1 MRMAAQY
8 EMLTQL
14 AKAGTKLDFGQDLFV
29 KFYQA
34 FIASN
39 RWQQYL
45 KGVIPTLYVTAIALT
60 IGVVLGSEMSGGIR
74 NVVVSS
80 CVFYETDRGI
90 RLKTRRGRGGTVE
103 GIQLNN
109 LVMEKVMC
117 PFVFNMYYF
126 CGANGK
132 MKHVW
137 DKAPYPVTD
146 ATPCLRD
153 VVISDVRARQCTACA
168 GFFYG
173 LAEMP
178 VEGVKMQNVVVEMV
192 DGAPGRPAMMDGC
205 PEMQRAGFYLRNAA
219 DVDLRGVAVRGVQG
233 DWLDADDS
241 VRLV

>member
-1 MRMAAQY
+1 
-8 EMLTQL
+8 
-14 AKAGTKLDFGQDLFV
+14 
-29 KFYQA
+29 
-34 FIASN
+34 
-39 RWQQYL
+39 
-45 KGVIPTLYVTAIALT
+45 
-60 IGVVLGSEMSGGIR
+60 
-74 NVVVSS
+74 
-80 CVFYETDRGI
+80 
-90 RLKTRRGRGGTVE
+90 
-103 GIQLNN
+103 
-109 LVMEKVMC
+109 MC

-205 PEMQRAGFYLRNAA
+205 PECSAQASTCAMRRMWICAAWRCAACRATGWTRMTACSLPRPQTRTLCSNKNQ
-219 DVDLRGVAVRGVQG
+219 L
-233 DWLDADDS
+233 
-241 VRLV
+241 